1 MHRQHSDSDR
11 SSQIDTKSQRQKQRQ
26 TQADKGARERPR
38 SVPEEAWDLTWRLF
52 IVECLSVKRVVNT
65 GIDIALAVSARR
77 FSTHTEAFGIILTR
91 W

>member
-26 TQADKGARERPR
+26 TQAEKGARERAR

-52 IVECLSVKRVVNT
+52 IVECLSVERVVNT
-65 GIDIALAVSARR
+65 GVDIAVPARR
-77 FSTHTEAFGIILTR
+77 FSTHTKAFGIILTR